1 MSRKTLSDNEI
12 RLILSNN
19 DDLGEEE
26 LIPCNDSEV
35 EDNVLHDDSDKSPSS
50 DADSE
55 TNENDIQDYITSRD
69 ATKWSKVPH
78 KSKGRTLKR
87 NMLRQAPGLT
97 RYSQELNTPLGAFQ
111 LLFSDKIT
119 DIIIECSEKKAAKL
133 DHPEWKLEDGH
144 LFY

>member
-12 RLILSNN
+12 RLFLSNN

-55 TNENDIQDYITSRD
+55 TDENDIQEDYITSRD
-69 ATKWSKVPH
+69 GTKWSKVPH

-87 NMLRQAPGLT
+87 NMLRQAPGVT
-97 RYSQELNTPLGAFQ
+97 RHSQELNTTLDA
-111 LLFSDKIT
+111 FSDKIT
-119 DIIIECSEKKAAKL
+119 DIIIECSEKKVAKL
-133 DHPEWKLEDGH
+133 DHPEWKLEYGH